1 MNDTDVTD
9 AVTLATTTLAGALDA
24 DWQVAAAGLD
34 WTCWET
40 LEHLADDLFAYAAQL
55 GPATPSLTTHV
66 PIGYQHR
73 RPGGPG
79 LTIFVDPA
87 DGPAAMLVVLET
99 CGRMLTAMIRATA
112 PEVRSYHTYGVS
124 DPDGFA
130 AMGVVEVLAHMFD
143 VTTGLGLPWDPP
155 ADLCDRALR
164 RLFPDAPTDTE
175 RWPTLLWATGR
186 GTLPGRAARTQWRW
200 DGTVRTIVG

>member
-9 AVTLATTTLAGALDA
+9 AVALATATLGAAVDR
-24 DWQVAAAGLD
+24 DWQVPAGALD

-40 LEHLADDLFAYAAQL
+40 LEHMADDLFTYAAQL

-79 LTIFVDPA
+79 LTIFVEPA
-87 DGPAAMLVVLET
+87 DGPAALLTVLET
-99 CGRMLTAMIRATA
+99 CGRLLTAMVAATA
-112 PEVRSYHTYGVS
+112 PSVRSHHTYSVS

-130 AMGVVEVLAHMFD
+130 AMGVVEVLAHMHD

-155 ADLCDRALR
+155 AELCDRALR
-164 RLFPDAPTDTE
+164 RLFPEAPTAG
-175 RWPTLLWATGR
+175 WPALRWATGR
-186 GTLPGRAARTQWRW
+186 GTLPGRPLRTSWRW
-200 DGTVRTIVG
+200 DGTPR

>member
-9 AVTLATTTLAGALDA
+9 AVAVAVSTLSGALDR
-24 DWQVAAAGLD
+24 DWQVPAAGLD

-40 LEHLADDLFAYAAQL
+40 LEHMADDLFAYAAQL
-55 GPATPSLTTHV
+55 GPSAPSLTEHV

-87 DGPAAMLVVLET
+87 DGPGAILVVLET
-99 CGRMLTAMIRATA
+99 CGRLLTAMVAARSPA
-112 PEVRSYHTYGVS
+112 VRSHHTYGVS

-130 AMGVVEVLAHMFD
+130 AMGVVEVFAHMHD
-143 VTTGLGLPWDPP
+143 VTAGLGLPWDPP
-155 ADLCDRALR
+155 ADICDRALR
-164 RLFPDAPTDTE
+164 RLFPSAPTDTE
-175 RWPTLLWATGR
+175 RWPTLRWATGR
-186 GTLPGRAARTQWRW
+186 GVLPGLAARTEWRW
-200 DGTVRTIVG
+200 DGTPH